1 MLIMEAASKS
11 SMSVKPRSGFRVR
24 GSEFRVDFFSVPCTL
39 YPVPLFLLIIPVLRI
54 CNQRNLPCAIATDN
68 RHGQFIE
75 TFLRGRCGPPCPI
88 IIHGFSVEPAARAS
102 SGNPP
107 LLDHLL
113 LNVRHF
119 LL

>member
-54 CNQRNLPCAIATDN
+54 CNQRNLPCAIGTNN

-75 TFLRGRCGPPCPI
+75 TFLRGRCGPPCPMI
-88 IIHGFSVEPAARAS
+88 ILEFPFEVTARAS
-102 SGNPP
+102 RGDPA
-107 LLDHLL
+107 LFDHSLFDL
-113 LNVRHF
+113 RHLF
-119 LL
+119 F